1 MQRKKIIVYLH
12 CLYLE
17 WKHQQK
23 RMGRDTYIKKC
34 LLWRFVLWLAKCIA
48 NKLESLRYKA
58 TGTAPTLELSF
69 VLYSTD
75 NQYSI
80 MIDQQGCSQM
90 FPVDL

>member
-1 MQRKKIIVYLH
+1 MLQVQSFSVGY
-12 CLYLE
+12 
-17 WKHQQK
+17 
-23 RMGRDTYIKKC
+23 
-34 LLWRFVLWLAKCIA
+34 
-48 NKLESLRYKA
+48 RYKYIFISA
-58 TGTAPTLELSF
+58 WALALSVQQDQAMREASMSGTGNKEVPTLELSF